1 MSTLEVPVNPVT
13 GWRTKGFFSAKVT
26 TAVLA
31 VVQATAADV
40 AADISGD
47 AVAAVPFSWPIHY

>member
-1 MSTLEVPVNPVT
+1 MSTLEVSVNPVT

-26 TAVLA
+26 TAIFA
-31 VVQATAADV
+31 VVQAA
-40 AADISGD
+40 AADIAADLTGD